1 MSRSLLLVTGAGRSG
16 TSTIA
21 GTLHHLG
28 VHVPGPYLKANESN
42 PRGFYESK
50 WSVDFHNR
58 LLKRA
63 NIAIA
68 DGRPEAAELMH
79 AAFGDDDATALAG
92 WLDEHAAADGW
103 TAVKDPRTTWTLP
116 RWEAATAALGMNLAY
131 VVMLRHP
138 AEVLGSRATHYGART
153 DAAEDAFAVK
163 NLAGWINALLTTERS
178 TRGRRRSFLRYDDL
192 LSDWRTAMGRVSAE
206 LGLDIPVVPE
216 GEPHPVDE
224 FIDPQLSRHRLTWD
238 DVPVPPELTAV
249 ADQVWAACERL
260 AGAGGSHAEAEA
272 SMDAA
277 GERYAAM
284 YRAAVQLAQDA
295 TTAAVNDARR
305 EGRRE
310 GRKKAEAAGG
320 PAGEERAQQASRN
333 PGPDKPS
340 LVARITRRAHR

>member
-16 TSTIA
+16 TSTVA

-28 VHVPGPYLKANESN
+28 VHVPGPYLKANASN

-63 NIAIA
+63 NVTIA
-68 DGRPEAAELMH
+68 DGRPEAADLMH
-79 AAFGDDDATALAG
+79 DAFDQDDARALSG
-92 WLDEHAAADGW
+92 WIDEHAAPDGW
-103 TAVKDPRTTWTLP
+103 TAVKDPRTTWTLD
-116 RWEAATAALGMNLAY
+116 RWEDASGSLGMDLAY

-163 NLAGWINALLTTERS
+163 NLAGWINALLVTESR

-192 LSDWRTAMGRVSAE
+192 LADWRTATARVSAE
-206 LGLDIPVVPE
+206 LGLGIATVPE
-216 GEPHPVDE
+216 GEAHPVDE

-238 DVPVPPELTAV
+238 DVRVLPELAAV

-260 AGAGGSHAEAEA
+260 ADAGGSDAEAEA
-272 SMDAA
+272 VMDEA
-277 GERYAAM
+277 GARYAAM
-284 YRAAVQLAQDA
+284 YRAAQQLAADS
-295 TTAAVNDARR
+295 TTAEVNQARTEARR
-305 EGRRE
+305 
-310 GRKKAEAAGG
+310 KANAGG
-320 PAGEERAQQASRN
+320 TGPRAVEERPSRK
-333 PGPDKPS
+333 GLAAK
-340 LVARITRRAHR
+340 LHRRSRG